1 MCVFIYP
8 TMKEQLFDKIVK
20 DATKNIEAW
29 NKKVKKKEYLLYES
43 DSDSIKEVKIYINI
57 FTDT

>member
-29 NKKVKKKEYLLYES
+29 NKKVKKKEYHLYES
-43 DSDSIKEVKIYINI
+43 YSDSIKEVKIYRYLNES
-57 FTDT
+57 